1 MDVSPACGTSASYC
15 ITSLDPLTGKKLWE
29 VPGSTQEC
37 VSTLVTDG
45 THIFVSGGWPKNH
58 TAAIVADGSGKVAW
72 QNTARVYVPSM
83 LIRDGFLYVTMDAG
97 FAICWDAKTGRPQ
110 WKERLGGAFFTSPV
124 MVGNR
129 IYGTNLDGKTFVFE
143 VNPKEFKP
151 IATNQLGDEVYAS
164 PVVSGERLYL
174 RVAFKDGERREYLY
188 AIGGK

>member
-1 MDVSPACGTSASYC
+1 
-15 ITSLDPLTGKKLWE
+15 
-29 VPGSTQEC
+29 
-37 VSTLVTDG
+37 
-45 THIFVSGGWPKNH
+45 
-58 TAAIVADGSGKVAW
+58 
-72 QNTARVYVPSM
+72 M

-143 VNPKEFKP
+143 ANPKEFKP

-174 RVAFKDGERREYLY
+174 RVAFKDGKRREYLY